1 MPLPIHTPEARSR
14 LPVRSKPYF
23 QPLRK
28 GLHLGYRKNKGP
40 GRWVVRWR
48 TEAGYR
54 MRTVGEV
61 IPDDPGASSVERV
74 RSFEEMAS
82 SVMEKKGNKGIYHCS
97 FCGKSSKVVEKLVAG
112 PNVYICNECVKLC
125 NYYMESAHQDGHKLL
140 LDDDG
145 KAVLDADGQP
155 QFVPVEDSE
164 TQ

>member
-14 LPVRSKPYF
+14 LPTRSKPYF

-40 GRWVVRWR
+40 SRWVVRWR
-48 TEAGYR
+48 TQAGYR
-54 MRTVGEV
+54 MRTVGEA

-74 RSFEEMAS
+74 RSFDDMAR

-112 PNVYICNECVKLC
+112 PNVYICNECVTLC
-125 NYYMESAHQDGHKLL
+125 TYYMESAHKDGHKLL
-140 LDDDG
+140 LDDQG
-145 KAVLDADGQP
+145 KAVLDADGNP

-164 TQ
+164 SD

>member
-14 LPVRSKPYF
+14 LPTRSKPYF

-40 GRWVVRWR
+40 SRWVVRWR
-48 TEAGYR
+48 TQAGYR
-54 MRTVGEV
+54 MRTVGEA

-74 RSFEEMAS
+74 RSFEAMAR
-82 SVMEKKGNKGIYHCS
+82 SVMEKKGHKGIYHCS

-112 PNVYICNECVKLC
+112 PNVYICNECVTLC
-125 NYYMESAHQDGHKLL
+125 NYYMESAHKDGHKLL
-140 LDDDG
+140 LDDQG
-145 KAVLDADGQP
+145 KAVLDADGNP

-164 TQ
+164 SD

>member
-14 LPVRSKPYF
+14 LPIRSKPYF

-40 GRWVVRWR
+40 SRWVVRWR
-48 TEAGYR
+48 TQAGYR

-74 RSFEEMAS
+74 RSFEEMAR

-112 PNVYICNECVKLC
+112 PNVYICNECVTLC
-125 NYYMESAHQDGHKLL
+125 NYYMESAHKDGHKLL
-140 LDDDG
+140 LDDEG
-145 KAVLDADGQP
+145 KAVLDADGNP
-155 QFVPVEDSE
+155 QFVPADENPTS
-164 TQ
+164 

>member
-14 LPVRSKPYF
+14 LPIRSKPYF

-40 GRWVVRWR
+40 SRWVVRWR
-48 TEAGYR
+48 TQAGYR
-54 MRTVGEV
+54 MRTVGEA

-74 RSFEEMAS
+74 RSFEAMAR

-112 PNVYICNECVKLC
+112 PNVYICNECVTLC
-125 NYYMESAHQDGHKLL
+125 NYYMESAHKDGHKLL
-140 LDDDG
+140 LDDEG
-145 KAVLDADGQP
+145 KAVLDADGNP

-164 TQ
+164 SD